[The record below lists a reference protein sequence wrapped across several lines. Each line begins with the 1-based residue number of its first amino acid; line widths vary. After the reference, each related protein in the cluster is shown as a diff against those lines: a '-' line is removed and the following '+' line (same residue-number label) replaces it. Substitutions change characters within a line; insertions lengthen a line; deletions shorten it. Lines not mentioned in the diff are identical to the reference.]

1 MNKLKI
7 ALACGGTGGH
17 IFPGMAT
24 AYVLRSRG
32 HDVTLWVAGKDVEST
47 ALAGWDGPVLTVKAR
62 GFPHGFSL
70 RALGSAWQLLRAVRK
85 CRALME
91 GDRPDVVL
99 AMGSYASVGPV
110 GAARRL
116 KIPVVLH
123 ESNVLPGRTNA
134 LFARGAAA
142 VAGCFE
148 ETRFYMKRKD
158 IVLTGMPLRKEL
170 EAASAAAQSQA
181 PADGPR
187 TVLIMGGSR
196 GARKLNEVASR
207 AICEVHRKGIPVE
220 VIHLTGVPDEKE
232 VRSIYE
238 EAGVPHT
245 VEAFIQ
251 HMAPV
256 YLQTHLAI
264 CRSGAATCAEL
275 SAFGIPALLVPY
287 PFAAKDHQTANA
299 RAIEKK
305 QAADVMDEKDMT
317 CEFLVDYLIRIF
329 SSPERLAAMSLAARK
344 RYSGR
349 GAEALADLVE
359 QTVAG
364 SRETD

>member
-1 MNKLKI
+1 MKKLKI

-24 AYVLRSRG
+24 AHVLRARG
-32 HDVTLWVAGKDVEST
+32 HDVTLWMSGKDVEST
-47 ALAGWDGPVLTVKAR
+47 ALAGWDGRILTVKAR
-62 GFPHGFSL
+62 GFPSGFSFK
-70 RALGSAWQLLRAVRK
+70 ALGSAWHLLAAIHK
-85 CRALME
+85 CRKIMAK
-91 GDRPDVVL
+91 DRPDVLL
-99 AMGSYASVGPV
+99 AMGSYASVGPI
-110 GAARRL
+110 GAALRL

-123 ESNVLPGRTNA
+123 EANVLPGRA
-134 LFARGAAA
+134 IAMYARRASA

-148 ETRFYMKRKD
+148 ETRFYLKRKD

-170 EAASAAAQSQA
+170 EDAAAAVA
-181 PADGPR
+181 PQKPAEGRR

-207 AICEVHRKGIPVE
+207 AVCEVHRKGVPVE

-232 VRSIYE
+232 VRGIYE

-256 YLQTHLAI
+256 YMKTHLAI

-299 RAIEKK
+299 RAVEKK
-305 QAADVMDEKDMT
+305 QAADVVDEKDMT
-317 CEFLVDYLIRIF
+317 CEFLVDYLSKIL
-329 SSPERLAAMSLAARK
+329 SSPARLAAMSEAARK

-349 GAEALADLVE
+349 GAEALANLVE
-359 QTVAG
+359 QTATG
-364 SRETD
+364 GRESA

>member
-1 MNKLKI
+1 MKKLKI

-24 AYVLRSRG
+24 ACVLRARG
-32 HDVTLWVAGKDVEST
+32 HEVTLWVAGKDVEST

-62 GFPHGFSL
+62 GFPHGVSL
-70 RALGSAWQLLRAVRK
+70 KALGSAWQLLCAVRK
-85 CRALME
+85 CRAMMKK
-91 GDRPDVVL
+91 DRPDVVL

-116 KIPVVLH
+116 RIPVVLH

-134 LFARGAAA
+134 LFARGASA

-158 IVLTGMPLRKEL
+158 IVLTGMPLRREL
-170 EAASAAAQSQA
+170 EAASAVLPSL
-181 PADGPR
+181 PPEGGPR

-196 GARKLNEVASR
+196 GARRLNEVASR
-207 AICEVHRKGIPVE
+207 AVCELHRKGSAVE
-220 VIHLTGVPDEKE
+220 VIHLAGVADEKE

-238 EAGVPHT
+238 EAGVPHK
-245 VEAFIQ
+245 VESFIQ
-251 HMAPV
+251 NMAPV
-256 YLQTHLAI
+256 YQKTHLAI

-287 PFAAKDHQTANA
+287 PFASKDHQTANA
-299 RAIEKK
+299 RAVEKK
-305 QAADVMDEKDMT
+305 KAADVVDEKDMT
-317 CEFLVDYLIRIF
+317 CEFLVDYLTRIL
-329 SSPERLAAMSLAARK
+329 SSPDRLAAMSQAARK

-359 QTVAG
+359 QTAAG
-364 SRETD
+364 GRETN

>member
-1 MNKLKI
+1 MKKLKI

-24 AYVLRSRG
+24 AHVLRARG
-32 HDVTLWVAGKDVEST
+32 HEVTLWMSGKDVEST

-70 RALGSAWQLLRAVRK
+70 KALGAAWQLMAAILK
-85 CRALME
+85 CRKIMRN
-91 GDRPDVVL
+91 DRPDVVL

-110 GAARRL
+110 GAALRL

-123 ESNVLPGRTNA
+123 ESNVLPGRTTA
-134 LFARGAAA
+134 LYARRASA

-148 ETRFYMKRKD
+148 ETRYYLKRKD

-170 EAASAAAQSQA
+170 EDAAAGDIPRK
-181 PADGPR
+181 PADGPF

-220 VIHLTGVPDEKE
+220 VIHLTGIPDEKE
-232 VRSIYE
+232 VRSLYE
-238 EAGVPHT
+238 ETGVPHS

-256 YLQTHLAI
+256 YAKTHLAI
-264 CRSGAATCAEL
+264 CRSGAASCAEL

-305 QAADVMDEKDMT
+305 QAADVVDEKDMT
-317 CEFLVDYLIRIF
+317 CEFLVDYLSRILV
-329 SSPERLAAMSLAARK
+329 SPERLTAMSAAARK
-344 RYSGR
+344 RSSGR

-359 QTVAG
+359 QTATG
-364 SRETD
+364 SREPV